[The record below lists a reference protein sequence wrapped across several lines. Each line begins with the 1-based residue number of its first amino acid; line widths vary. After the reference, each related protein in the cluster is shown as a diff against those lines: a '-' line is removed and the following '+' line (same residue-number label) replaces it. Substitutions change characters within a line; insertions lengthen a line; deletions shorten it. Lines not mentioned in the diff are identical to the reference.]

1 MNFDLL
7 VKSIIKESNEDLSKN
22 IIDGVRKGLNAQQI
36 AKSLNMPVNV
46 ITNALIELKIEHP
59 DISDKVILNAK
70 NSGLSSSQI
79 ADQFNITPLSVFY
92 ILNKI
97 QKPVDIKPN
106 TREYKRRRL
115 TPERLREY
123 INSGLTYKEIA
134 QRTRYNIGTVMQLV
148 TAYKL
153 QKPVRKQREY
163 EQLDTDML
171 KDLYYKKMLS
181 VPEIAKKLNRDK
193 NWLGKK
199 MREYGFKLRSSKESQ
214 QLRHKK

>member
-36 AKSLNMPVNV
+36 AKSLNMPVDV

-97 QKPVDIKPN
+97 QKPVDIKPK

-153 QKPVRKQREY
+153 QKPVKKKRDFPE
-163 EQLDTDML
+163 LDMNL
-171 KDLYYKKMLS
+171 IKRLYYDELFS
-181 VPEIAKKLNRDK
+181 VPKIAKILKRDK
-193 NWLGKK
+193 DWLGKK
-199 MREYGFKLRSSKESQ
+199 MREYGFKLRSGKESQ
-214 QLRHKK
+214 QVRHSK